1 MRPRHRLH
9 LPQVQPG
16 RCGVK
21 KIVSELKDILI
32 LIVILGLC
40 PYVVG
45 FAAAKGAMQAGFL
58 PVTINTV
65 NVEDRR

>member
-1 MRPRHRLH
+1 M
-9 LPQVQPG
+9 
-16 RCGVK
+16 K